1 MPRAYSILALGLC
14 SVLLSPVTLAAT
26 DSGKA
31 LHKNKCQ
38 SCHDDSIYT
47 RNPRIV
53 NSYPELQARVEFCD
67 TQAQTHWNK
76 AQIDSVIN
84 YLNDTFYKF
93 KKP

>member
-1 MPRAYSILALGLC
+1 MPRIYSILALGLY
-14 SVLLSPVTLAAT
+14 SVLLSPVALAAA
-26 DSGKA
+26 DGGKA
-31 LHKNKCQ
+31 LQKSKCQ

-47 RNPRIV
+47 RSPRIV

-76 AQIDSVIN
+76 KQLDSVIN

>member
-1 MPRAYSILALGLC
+1 MPRTHSILALGLC
-14 SVLLSPVTLAAT
+14 GLLLAPAAFAAT
-26 DSGKA
+26 DSGKT
-31 LHKNKCQ
+31 LQKSKCQ

-76 AQIDSVIN
+76 KQLDSVIN
-84 YLNDTFYKF
+84 YLNNTFYKF

>member
-1 MPRAYSILALGLC
+1 MPRIHSFLALGLC
-14 SVLLSPVTLAAT
+14 SALLAPAAVAET
-26 DSGKA
+26 IDGKA
-31 LHKNKCQ
+31 LQQSKCQ
-38 SCHDDSIYT
+38 RCHDDSIYT
-47 RNPRIV
+47 RHPRIV

-76 AQIDSVIN
+76 KQLDAVIN